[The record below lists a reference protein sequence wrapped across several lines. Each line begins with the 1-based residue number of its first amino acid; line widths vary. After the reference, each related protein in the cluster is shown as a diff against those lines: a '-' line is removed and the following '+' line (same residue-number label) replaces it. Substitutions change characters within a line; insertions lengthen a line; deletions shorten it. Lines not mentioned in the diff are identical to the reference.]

1 MRERWRK
8 NELKQETEW
17 VPSGWVSHSNKG
29 DETDRKRGREHRD
42 KWSERWNVRRRA
54 YVLAFVWNWAE
65 VGFRNK
71 LNGAFCTFFFFFF
84 EFRPESAVSADSSPS
99 RLDFGRIGPSWSRV
113 GVSRQKARGIHVARR
128 GRTRGQWCPLRVT
141 ASRCVGRGCGTSGAA
156 SVLHSS
162 KLQHILGCACV
173 HCT

>member
-1 MRERWRK
+1 MRESWRK

-71 LNGAFCTFFFFFF
+71 SNDVFYTFFFLISAWIGRFGRYGR
-84 EFRPESAVSADSSPS
+84 FRPESARFRANRPESKPRRHDSAKITWNPHGTTRQDALVAASPTH
-99 RLDFGRIGPSWSRV
+99 RRIS
-113 GVSRQKARGIHVARR
+113 
-128 GRTRGQWCPLRVT
+128 PLRTQVRHLRCCVL
-141 ASRCVGRGCGTSGAA
+141 AS
-156 SVLHSS
+156 
-162 KLQHILGCACV
+162 
-173 HCT
+173 

>member
-1 MRERWRK
+1 MRESWRK

-71 LNGAFCTFFFFFF
+71 SNGAFCTFFCFFFWISAWISRF
-84 EFRPESAVSADSSPS
+84 GRFRPESARFRPELAWFHTNRPESEPRRRESAKNTWNPRGTTRRDAQAAAS
-99 RLDFGRIGPSWSRV
+99 L
-113 GVSRQKARGIHVARR
+113 ARHCVPPR
-128 GRTRGQWCPLRVT
+128 RTRVRHLWCRIR
-141 ASRCVGRGCGTSGAA
+141 AS
-156 SVLHSS
+156 
-162 KLQHILGCACV
+162 
-173 HCT
+173 